1 MSGKTDEG
9 RKREREAPK
18 KYVNEWLANHQD
30 QRVRVKFTQGRQVVG
45 VLKGYDQ
52 LMNLVLDDVEE
63 TLRDHDDLD
72 VLTKETRH
80 LGLVVVRGP
89 LLLTISPVDG
99 MEEIENPFNVQE

>member
-1 MSGKTDEG
+1 MSQYRVAKTQISTS
-9 RKREREAPK
+9 KLTSNTPA
-18 KYVNEWLANHQD
+18 
-30 QRVRVKFTQGRQVVG
+30 T
-45 VLKGYDQ
+45 
-52 LMNLVLDDVEE
+52 
-63 TLRDHDDLD
+63 DHDDLD